1 MTEVVP
7 KEDLDEVQV
16 QMEEEEEEEN
26 QPSIYSRIFT
36 GIRVIWLGE
45 SVHLG
50 LGDFIFYS
58 LLVTT
63 AGYYS
68 IVPYIA
74 CFVIIIAVWIV
85 IRISFVGSFVR
96 GWL

>member
-36 GIRVIWLGE
+36 GIRVI
-45 SVHLG
+45 
-50 LGDFIFYS
+50 
-58 LLVTT
+58 
-63 AGYYS
+63 
-68 IVPYIA
+68 
-74 CFVIIIAVWIV
+74 
-85 IRISFVGSFVR
+85 
-96 GWL
+96 